1 MLISDCLI
9 NFQHNHAE
17 FKTVCSMCC
26 PCMSLLVLVVA
37 VSQQAKPDCTTTL
50 CVKTGNKNKVL
61 KSVHAKEGSMN
72 DHYASTEHL
81 YGESREADEK
91 IHSCTKL
98 LAMNNKMFV
107 YPRMYAVWL

>member
-61 KSVHAKEGSMN
+61 KSVHAKEGSMS

-107 YPRMYAVWL
+107 YPRMYAGWL